1 MRLPLF
7 LLSSCALVAS
17 TVDAGQSP
25 KSFIK
30 RFNRLDFN
38 GDAVVDTGEFAKLLP
53 AKLTKNQALVQLQTE
68 MFAWFD
74 EDANAV
80 IDPGEWLKAM
90 PRENT
95 GSPGFSDAALNE
107 LDANGD
113 GKLTWKE
120 FNRVIHFYVSA
131 KTARRWFHELT
142 FSSLLF
148 SRNVASRT
156 TLAEPKDAVSDDVLP
171 VIGGPTESV
180 MTTGGDCF
188 GPSHSE

>member
-30 RFNRLDFN
+30 RFNRLDLN

-80 IDPGEWLKAM
+80 IDPIEWRKAM
-90 PRENT
+90 PSVNVENPAL
-95 GSPGFSDAALNE
+95 SEVAADE
-107 LDANGD
+107 LDSNGD

-142 FSSLLF
+142 FSSAGLSF
-148 SRNVASRT
+148 NVRIRT
-156 TLAEPKDAVSDDVLP
+156 TMSEPSGAVSDGGLP
-171 VIGGPTESV
+171 MIGGPTESV

-188 GPSHSE
+188 GPSGE